1 MRTLTALTVAVS
13 LFDFNVNNSPSTAIV
28 IDEVYQPSMVMG
40 SAGIFDLERVQVL
53 KGPQAGLYGRNA
65 VGGVVQ
71 MISRTASPG
80 DEDGYVTL
88 DYDSWSR
95 YRARLQIRRYTGR
108 FPTNTGRYPALR
120 RGIHH

>member
-40 SAGIFDLERVQVL
+40 SAGIFDPERVEVL

-65 VGGVVQ
+65 VGAAWF
-71 MISRTASPG
+71 R
-80 DEDGYVTL
+80 
-88 DYDSWSR
+88 
-95 YRARLQIRRYTGR
+95 
-108 FPTNTGRYPALR
+108 
-120 RGIHH
+120 